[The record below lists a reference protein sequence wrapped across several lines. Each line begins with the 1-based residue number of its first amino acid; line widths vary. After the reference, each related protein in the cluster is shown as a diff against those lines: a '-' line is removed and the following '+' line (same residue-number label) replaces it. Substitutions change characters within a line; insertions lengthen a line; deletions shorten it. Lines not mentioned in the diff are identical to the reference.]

1 VYTPL
6 VAGHPR
12 RQYAGTTITMLLI
25 ALWHGVSWATVAF
38 GLYHAA
44 FLIGH
49 RIVSLHRPPSPS
61 PVPRGRADRRARPS
75 DDRGPERNE
84 KERSDLSARVLRVA
98 KSVGIF
104 AWFGASLPLLH
115 LSLADSIDFYRAML
129 GAAV

>member
-1 VYTPL
+1 
-6 VAGHPR
+6 
-12 RQYAGTTITMLLI
+12 MLLI

-49 RIVSLHRPPSPS
+49 RVVSLHRPPTPS
-61 PVPRGRADRRARPS
+61 PVF
-75 DDRGPERNE
+75 
-84 KERSDLSARVLRVA
+84 RVA